1 MRDDAFK
8 SHDVCPNDESVV
20 GAAIASTVRSLFNQP
35 GVRARTR
42 IELPQICHC

>member
-1 MRDDAFK
+1 MRDDAFN

-42 IELPQICHC
+42 IALPQICHC